1 MAEIRD
7 STGKE
12 VVEKLRRLS
21 YEIEDINKR
30 LFAGSIPG
38 SDKNKKWENIVVANI
53 EILQCLARGG
63 PRRSLS
69 LPKKRPESP
78 RRIFC

>member
-7 STGKE
+7 DTGKE

-21 YEIEDINKR
+21 YKIEDIHIR

-38 SDKNKKWENIVVANI
+38 SDKNKKWKNIVVANI
-53 EILQCLARGG
+53 EILQCLTRGG
-63 PRRSLS
+63 PRRSQS